1 VKIPKSIQP
10 AFKIFRRFRRRHGLI
25 GADSLQ
31 EAELVFTT
39 GKAGLLSDS
48 KALGVIRLW
57 ARQMRIH
64 QWAKNLLLFVPILAS
79 FRVFQVAPVVFLS
92 LGLSFVSFCLVSSA
106 VYVCNDLVD
115 RASDRAHPIKCN
127 RPIAAGLISVSD
139 GVLVA
144 VVLALVGLV
153 IGFLVGIGFFIALVV
168 YLGLTFGYT
177 FWLKRIALVD
187 CISLAGL
194 YTIRV
199 VAGGFASAIEVSFW
213 LLAFS
218 VFFFLSLAY
227 LKRYAELEATQKSGE
242 TKAAGRGY
250 LVSDMPLIL
259 VFGAGSAFLAV
270 LIFAL
275 YLDSAA
281 IRETYAVPQVGWLAI
296 PFLMYLIGR
305 MWFKA
310 HRGEMNQDPVLF
322 LFRDWPSLATVAL
335 MGASLVLAHIGF
347 RL

>member
-1 VKIPKSIQP
+1 M
-10 AFKIFRRFRRRHGLI
+10 
-25 GADSLQ
+25 
-31 EAELVFTT
+31 FTT
-39 GKAGLLSDS
+39 GKAGLLSENKTS
-48 KALGVIRLW
+48 GGIRLW

-79 FRVFQVAPVVFLS
+79 FKFFQVGSTVFLN
-92 LGLSFVSFCLVSSA
+92 LGMAFAAFCLVSSS
-106 VYVCNDLVD
+106 VYVCNDLFD
-115 RASDRAHPIKCN
+115 RASDRAHPIKRN
-127 RPIAAGLISVSD
+127 RPIAAGRISVSQ
-139 GVLVA
+139 GVSVA
-144 VVLALVGLV
+144 VAFAVVGLGV
-153 IGFLVGIGFFIALVV
+153 GFLVGIGFFAALLV
-168 YLGLTFGYT
+168 YLGLTFVYSL
-177 FWLKRIALVD
+177 WLKRVALVD

-194 YTIRV
+194 YTLRV
-199 VAGGFASAIEVSFW
+199 VAGGFASGIEVSFW

-218 VFFFLSLAY
+218 IFFFLSLAY
-227 LKRYAELEATQKSGE
+227 VKRYAELEATKKSGE

-281 IRETYAVPQVGWLAI
+281 IRETYAVPQIGWLAI

-322 LFRDWPSLATVAL
+322 LFRDWPSLVTVAL
-335 MGASLVLAHIGF
+335 VGASLVLAHIGF
-347 RL
+347 SL

>member
-1 VKIPKSIQP
+1 M
-10 AFKIFRRFRRRHGLI
+10 
-25 GADSLQ
+25 
-31 EAELVFTT
+31 
-39 GKAGLLSDS
+39 SDNRS
-48 KALGVIRLW
+48 PGVIRLW
-57 ARQMRIH
+57 TRQMRIH

-79 FRVFQVAPVVFLS
+79 FKVFQVESGVFLD
-92 LGLSFVSFCLVSSA
+92 LGMAFVAFCLVSSA
-106 VYVCNDLVD
+106 VYVCNDLFDVV
-115 RASDRAHPIKCN
+115 SDRAHPIKRN
-127 RPIAAGLISVSD
+127 RPIASGRISVPN

-144 VVLALVGLV
+144 VVLAVVGLTL
-153 IGFLVGIGFFIALVV
+153 GYFVGLGFFVPLVV
-168 YLGLTFGYT
+168 YLALTFVYSL
-177 FWLKRIALVD
+177 WLKRIALVD

-194 YTIRV
+194 YTLRV
-199 VAGGFASAIEVSFW
+199 VAGGFASGIEVSFW

-218 VFFFLSLAY
+218 IFFFLSLAY
-227 LKRYAELEATQKSGE
+227 VKRYAELEATQKSGE
-242 TKAAGRGY
+242 SKAVGRGY

-322 LFRDWPSLATVAL
+322 LFRDWSSLVTVAL
-335 MGASLVLAHIGF
+335 VGSSLVLAHIGF
-347 RL
+347 GL

>member
-1 VKIPKSIQP
+1 MHQTSRVS
-10 AFKIFRRFRRRHGLI
+10 RRHLGLI
-25 GADSLQ
+25 GVDPVL

-39 GKAGLLSDS
+39 GKAGLLSNS
-48 KALGVIRLW
+48 KTQGRFRLW
-57 ARQMRIH
+57 SRQMRVH

-79 FRVFQVAPVVFLS
+79 FKVFQVESIVFLS
-92 LGLSFVSFCLVSSA
+92 LGLSFLSFSMVSSA
-106 VYVCNDLVD
+106 VYICNDLVD
-115 RASDRAHPIKCN
+115 RGSDRSHPIKKN
-127 RPIAAGLISVSD
+127 RPIAAGLISFSD
-139 GVLVA
+139 GVFVA
-144 VVLALVGLV
+144 LILALMGLAVGFFVGL
-153 IGFLVGIGFFIALVV
+153 GFFIALLA
-168 YLGLTFGYT
+168 YLSLTCAYT

-187 CISLAGL
+187 CISLAAL
-194 YTIRV
+194 YTLRV
-199 VAGGFASAIEVSFW
+199 VAGGLASGIEVSFW

-218 VFFFLSLAY
+218 IFFFLSLAY
-227 LKRYAELEATQKSGE
+227 IKRYAELEATQKSGE
-242 TKAAGRGY
+242 TKAPGRGY

-322 LFRDWPSLATVAL
+322 LFRDWSSLVTVAL
-335 MGASLVLAHIGF
+335 MGASLVLAHVGF
-347 RL
+347 WL

>member
-1 VKIPKSIQP
+1 M
-10 AFKIFRRFRRRHGLI
+10 FKISRGLGVRLGLI
-25 GADSLQ
+25 GVDPVL

-48 KALGVIRLW
+48 KTPGGFRLW
-57 ARQMRIH
+57 SRQLRIH

-79 FRVFQVAPVVFLS
+79 FKVFQVESVVFLF
-92 LGLSFVSFCLVSSA
+92 LGLSFVSFCMVSSA

-115 RASDRAHPIKCN
+115 RGSDRAHPIKRN
-127 RPIAAGLISVSD
+127 RPIASGQISFSD
-139 GVLVA
+139 GVLVSS
-144 VVLALVGLV
+144 VLALVGLA
-153 IGFLVGIGFFIALVV
+153 IGFFVGLGFFVALLV
-168 YLGLTFGYT
+168 YLGLTCAYT
-177 FWLKRIALVD
+177 FWLKRITLVD

-194 YTIRV
+194 YTLRV

-218 VFFFLSLAY
+218 IFFFLSLAY
-227 LKRYAELEATQKSGE
+227 VKRYAELEAAQKAGE
-242 TKAAGRGY
+242 TKAPGRGY

-281 IRETYAVPQVGWLAI
+281 IRETYAVPQIGWLAI

-322 LFRDWPSLATVAL
+322 LFRDWQSLVTVVL
-335 MGASLVLAHIGF
+335 MGASLVLAHIG
-347 RL
+347 LGL